1 MEQSNLGF
9 SFKGLFYRLFIDPMI
24 SGIRRRVAEMV
35 EPGETVI
42 DIACGTGALSLA
54 MAGQARHVTGIDFS
68 EEMILTARRM
78 AQGRKTG
85 TASFEL
91 RDATNLSCYPDN
103 RFDLAVTSMAMH
115 QFNPETG
122 VKVLSEM
129 NRIARRVIIAD
140 YNCPMMRGPGAALA
154 WGIECAASGDHYR
167 NFREYMRKGGM
178 GKLTEEAKMIIS
190 GIEVFGN
197 GVFTIVR
204 GSSKSP

>member
-1 MEQSNLGF
+1 MEQENMGF
-9 SFKGLFYRLFIDPMI
+9 SFKGLFYRVFIDPLI
-24 SGIRRRVAEMV
+24 SGLRKRVAEMV

-54 MAGQARHVTGIDFS
+54 MAQRAQHVTGIDFS
-68 EEMILTARRM
+68 EDMILTARRM

-91 RDATNLSCYPDN
+91 RDATNLSCYPDHS
-103 RFDLAVTSMAMH
+103 FDLAVTSMAMH

-129 NRIARRVIIAD
+129 NRIARRVIVAD
-140 YNCPMMRGPGAALA
+140 YNCPMRKGPGAALA

-167 NFREYMRKGGM
+167 NFRKYMGRGGV
-178 GKLTEEAKMIIS
+178 GKLTDEAGMIIS

-197 GVFTIVR
+197 GVFTIVQR
-204 GSSKSP
+204 SSKSP